1 MNSNIKLLR
10 GAVVTVTVVLGLAGC
25 GGQSATG
32 PASTSGPGAPAAGSA
47 DSSSG
52 QGGSTAR
59 FAIDGD
65 TLYTISGAS
74 LKLFDI
80 SDAAD
85 PKSGVVV
92 RVAEDIE
99 TLFAVGDYLFIGA
112 ETGMHIY
119 DNTLAGFPTYV
130 SSLVHA
136 RSCDP
141 VIVSGSYAYLTLRG
155 GTTCGGF
162 SNELEIIDVSDI
174 QNPKLL
180 GIFPMRAPRGLGMLN
195 DKLYVCDEP
204 GLSIFAAA
212 ESPNLALLSVR
223 NDIRCEDVIPH
234 NDVLITT
241 GAGAVSQFKPDES
254 GLTLLS
260 AITPDQDGAATSAQ
274 KPLAETEHGAYQ

>member
-1 MNSNIKLLR
+1 MNSMTIWLR
-10 GAVVTVTVVLGLAGC
+10 SAAVMMTAIVGLAGC
-25 GGQSATG
+25 GGQTTTG
-32 PASTSGPGAPAAGSA
+32 AASTGGTSAPAAGSG
-47 DSSSG
+47 DSSAG
-52 QGGSTAR
+52 KGGSTAR

-85 PKSGVVV
+85 PRSGVVV

-99 TLFAVGDYLFIGA
+99 TLFAVGEYLFIGA

-119 DNTLAGFPTYV
+119 DNKLAGFPTYV

-141 VIVSGSYAYLTLRG
+141 VIVSGAYAYLTLRG
-155 GTTCGGF
+155 GTACGGF

-174 QNPKLL
+174 QNPTLL
-180 GIFPMRAPRGLGMLN
+180 GIFPMSAPRGLGMLN
-195 DKLYVCDEP
+195 DKLYVCDAS

-212 ESPNLALLSVR
+212 EAPNLALLGVR
-223 NDIRCEDVIPH
+223 DDIRCDDVIPH
-234 NDVLITT
+234 NNVLITT
-241 GAGAVSQFKPDES
+241 GVDAVSQFKSDAN

-260 AITPDQDGAATSAQ
+260 AITPAQDGDAALAQ
-274 KPLAETEHGAYQ
+274 K

>member
-1 MNSNIKLLR
+1 MNSNMTWLR
-10 GAVVTVTVVLGLAGC
+10 GVAVIVTIMLGVVGC
-25 GGQSATG
+25 GGQANTSSVPNSG
-32 PASTSGPGAPAAGSA
+32 PGTPAGSGDSTSGK
-47 DSSSG
+47 
-52 QGGSTAR
+52 GGSTAR

-65 TLYTISGAS
+65 TLYTISGAT

-80 SDAAD
+80 SEAAN

-92 RVAEDIE
+92 SVAEDIE
-99 TLFAVGDYLFIGA
+99 TLFAVGEYLFIGA
-112 ETGMHIY
+112 QTGMHIY

-174 QNPKLL
+174 QNPVLL
-180 GIFPMRAPRGLGMLN
+180 GTFPMNAPRGLGMLN
-195 DKLYVCDEP
+195 DKLYVCDAA
-204 GLSIFAAA
+204 GLNIFTAADA
-212 ESPNLALLSVR
+212 PNIALLGVR
-223 NDIRCEDVIPH
+223 EDIRCEDVIPH

-241 GAGAVSQFKPDES
+241 GAGAVSQFKPDVN
-254 GLTLLS
+254 GLTLVS
-260 AITPDQDGAATSAQ
+260 AITPESDDAAASAQ
-274 KPLAETEHGAYQ
+274 KRLSKFEHRAYR